1 MRTASRRSYI
11 LNLSRHRI
19 GWLVVL
25 LAGLLIFLFLL
36 ALLTART
43 AASVL

>member
-1 MRTASRRSYI
+1 MRIAARRGYI

-25 LAGLLIFLFLL
+25 LVAGLLFLFLL

-43 AASVL
+43 AASFF